1 VDTPRPSP
9 RTNRTRRVPQAE
21 RESEVPHA
29 SGANASAAPAFN
41 ATGLRAETNYSV
53 TVTPRSANA
62 LGYAGVPA
70 AAVQGVT
77 VHPPGAAVSNL
88 RLIRITPTSVFLAWT
103 PVAPPVTTYL
113 VEGFGAPGGAEPP
126 HEVPQP
132 AAPGDAEFEF
142 TGLDTAREYSFR
154 VTARN
159 LHVAGYSAAPF
170 AEVAGVRLIGLPAPV
185 INLRV
190 ASITDTSVSIQ
201 WDLAPSHPPASV
213 FQVYYREGSLPFAT
227 HGLPET
233 ALTHEN
239 ITGLRRGTMIDLKV
253 FAGTLAGYELE
264 GSVVVSAAPV
274 SRPPPPPSRTKWTRR
289 VPQPVLIGHA
299 ASLSQVSRPMPVT
312 AVRIVEI
319 AETSITLEWDPARFP
334 RTTSFL
340 LRWGG
345 EGADEAAEAETTAT
359 TFTATGLATGVPV
372 TFSIFSRNFNDD
384 GYETAGMSAVVT
396 PIVPP
401 GYVTTLTV
409 TNVTSTSV
417 TLCYSPDELTNVT
430 RAKMQLKRSSAA
442 AWADAEERVCR
453 IDEQYVSA
461 PPSCGTCYTAAGL
474 VTGVRYDFRVLQRN
488 SNQAGYRAAAA
499 QVVSG
504 VPVFRPTRSVSNLRV
519 VGVTTEAVYL
529 EFDEPD
535 GVDKPLAYKVVFRRE
550 AGGPEEES
558 MEFPAGFLPVNVSG
572 LARDV
577 PYLFRVIGRNLN
589 ADGYAPP
596 PLRTKWTRRV
606 PHPVLI
612 GHATSLPRTGTAVLC
627 APRRSARRRS
637 RSRLRSGRSAS
648 RASRQPRCSSS
659 GNHRPRA
666 RWRSTSSRSRTKRCS
681 QTPVRTSLPY

>member
-1 VDTPRPSP
+1 MDTPRPSP

-299 ASLSQVSRPMPVT
+299 ASLSQVPMAQTTAAWGCCAGAGPGSRARSRRWRAGARPTRRGPCGPGTRSWPSTGSRCAAALRNPMPRT
-312 AVRIVEI
+312 G
-319 AETSITLEWDPARFP
+319 AR
-334 RTTSFL
+334 TV
-340 LRWGG
+340 GG
-345 EGADEAAEAETTAT
+345 LSG
-359 TFTATGLATGVPV
+359 GG
-372 TFSIFSRNFNDD
+372 
-384 GYETAGMSAVVT
+384 G
-396 PIVPP
+396 
-401 GYVTTLTV
+401 
-409 TNVTSTSV
+409 
-417 TLCYSPDELTNVT
+417 
-430 RAKMQLKRSSAA
+430 
-442 AWADAEERVCR
+442 RVS
-453 IDEQYVSA
+453 Q
-461 PPSCGTCYTAAGL
+461 
-474 VTGVRYDFRVLQRN
+474 
-488 SNQAGYRAAAA
+488 RAAADA
-499 QVVSG
+499 TARG
-504 VPVFRPTRSVSNLRV
+504 R
-519 VGVTTEAVYL
+519 
-529 EFDEPD
+529 
-535 GVDKPLAYKVVFRRE
+535 
-550 AGGPEEES
+550 GG
-558 MEFPAGFLPVNVSG
+558 
-572 LARDV
+572 
-577 PYLFRVIGRNLN
+577 
-589 ADGYAPP
+589 
-596 PLRTKWTRRV
+596 W
-606 PHPVLI
+606 
-612 GHATSLPRTGTAVLC
+612 
-627 APRRSARRRS
+627 
-637 RSRLRSGRSAS
+637 
-648 RASRQPRCSSS
+648 
-659 GNHRPRA
+659 
-666 RWRSTSSRSRTKRCS
+666 
-681 QTPVRTSLPY
+681 